1 LRLFASLLSF
11 DDWEAGITVPGLKRI
26 EDSMNYSELFYL
38 VDAGE
43 GRWIVKHAITNEVAG
58 TLMRTSQGV
67 VLRNEDSRF
76 IGAFPTIES
85 ALRNLYALV

>member
-1 LRLFASLLSF
+1 
-11 DDWEAGITVPGLKRI
+11 
-26 EDSMNYSELFYL
+26 MNYAELFYL

-43 GRWIVKHAITNEVAG
+43 GRWIVKHAITNEIAG
-58 TLMRTSQGV
+58 TMMRTNQGL

-76 IGAFPTIES
+76 LGTFPTEET

>member
-1 LRLFASLLSF
+1 
-11 DDWEAGITVPGLKRI
+11 
-26 EDSMNYSELFYL
+26 MNYAEWFCL

-43 GRWIVKHAITNEVAG
+43 GRWVVTHAITDEVAG
-58 TLMRTSQGV
+58 TLMRTTQGI

-76 IGAFPTIES
+76 IGTFPSTET